1 MQISTWNEATIK
13 YKPKRY
19 QLTLDDVES
28 GVKLDFRAHDVIM
41 IAL

>member
-1 MQISTWNEATIK
+1 MQISMWNEAIVK

-28 GVKLDFRAHDVIM
+28 GMKLDFRAHDEI
-41 IAL
+41 I